1 MLFKE
6 GLKICKHQSPVHPS
20 IHSQQLPWQKG
31 KVSFTHLKPD
41 LFINNNG
48 PVAEGNGIAEASL
61 ALHCLLCG
69 VHDDLGSL
77 RVRMEKQRADGESS
91 TLWDGETVLLL
102 VVASVGGS

>member
-1 MLFKE
+1 MAKRE
-6 GLKICKHQSPVHPS
+6 
-20 IHSQQLPWQKG
+20 
-31 KVSFTHLKPD
+31 VSFTHLKPD

-48 PVAEGNGIAEASL
+48 PVAEGDGIAEASL
-61 ALHCLLCG
+61 ALHRLLCC

-77 RVRMEKQRADGESS
+77 CVRMEKKRADGQSS